1 MLFIEASSSHSSFK
15 QENLSHDAP
24 PVRGVFL
31 PARDWQIEDTWHV
44 AGLKGTGS
52 HHITLRDTVV
62 SAGNFFDLE
71 NGVPCLPG
79 PLYQGVLPL
88 LPLMLG
94 AVSVGMAEGALDDV
108 VELAKTGRQQLHAA
122 VPMRDSETF
131 EGELGRVAAELRAAL
146 RHAGCHGSRHS
157 HDTHRRDAGDA

>member
-1 MLFIEASSSHSSFK
+1 
-15 QENLSHDAP
+15 
-24 PVRGVFL
+24 
-31 PARDWQIEDTWHV
+31 
-44 AGLKGTGS
+44 
-52 HHITLRDTVV
+52 
-62 SAGNFFDLE
+62 
-71 NGVPCLPG
+71 
-79 PLYQGVLPL
+79 
-88 LPLMLG
+88 MLG